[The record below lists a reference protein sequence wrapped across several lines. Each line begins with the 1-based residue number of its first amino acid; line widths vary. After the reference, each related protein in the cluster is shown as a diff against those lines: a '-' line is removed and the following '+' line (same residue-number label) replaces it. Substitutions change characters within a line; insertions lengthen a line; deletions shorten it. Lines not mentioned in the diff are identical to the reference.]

1 MKGRPCCCA
10 TWGIAP
16 MTARCMRW
24 RKNWGACP
32 SPNPG
37 AVGGAGGR
45 TDAATSGQHLG
56 HSHVGRLAGAAAWP
70 GLGKV
75 QNPATPRG
83 MARVEDGGVLFAG
96 TGGAGGGDGGGR
108 DGLIEE
114 SGLGGGAAGGDL
126 AEAGGADSNVG
137 DEVVF
142 DQGEAGEGDL
152 GDGLGGARA

>member
-1 MKGRPCCCA
+1 CCCA

-96 TGGAGGGDGGGR
+96 TGGAQKPAGRLVRQGGGQWARRAVGTGPPPASGGVRTRTGP
-108 DGLIEE
+108 G
-114 SGLGGGAAGGDL
+114 
-126 AEAGGADSNVG
+126 
-137 DEVVF
+137 
-142 DQGEAGEGDL
+142 AGETGGQRWGAVDL
-152 GDGLGGARA
+152 EGEIGRASCRERV